1 MNLRFT
7 IESLESAVGASILC
21 SAASAALF
29 LSLFSASQ
37 IPFCCLEWPLKF
49 MKPLQLHQAVTQNKI
64 SSSSISRST
73 LGSAKER
80 WREEVWTPSASKIFS
95 CPEGSQSY
103 LGCLTRLENVW
114 MCFPD
119 KKSVGWWDSNI
130 VLCLFYMSCQTL
142 LYCCGE
148 VVWCSF
154 LFLGGTVPEHN
165 TFNRCNHLWD
175 ITSFVYTHGFQAK
188 TRLVPAK
195 KTLTGS

>member
-7 IESLESAVGASILC
+7 IESLESAVGASNL
-21 SAASAALF
+21 SFVPFFSAALF

-37 IPFCCLEWPLKF
+37 IPFCCLGLIKY
-49 MKPLQLHQAVTQNKI
+49 HRI
-64 SSSSISRST
+64 RST
-73 LGSAKER
+73 RHGSAKEL

-103 LGCLTRLENVW
+103 LGWDWQDWRTSECVPW
-114 MCFPD
+114 Q
-119 KKSVGWWDSNI
+119 KSVDWWDSNI

-195 KTLTGS
+195 KKHSRVHKD